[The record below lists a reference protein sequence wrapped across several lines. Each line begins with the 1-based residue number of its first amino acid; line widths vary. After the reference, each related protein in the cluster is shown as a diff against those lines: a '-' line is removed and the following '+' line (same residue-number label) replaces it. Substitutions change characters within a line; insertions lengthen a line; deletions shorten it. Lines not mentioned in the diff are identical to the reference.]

1 MSEKR
6 NMIGGIAIGLLAGAL
21 IGAAAALLSAPQPGQ
36 QTRALIREKGSEI
49 RDKASLTVRESR
61 TKADA
66 VLSEVRTRSQELAG
80 RLRRT
85 NGTQV
90 AAEIIAE

>member
-6 NMIGGIAIGLLAGAL
+6 NVIGGIAIGLLVGTL

-49 RDKASLTVRESR
+49 AGKATTTVRDTRS
-61 TKADA
+61 KADA
-66 VLSEVRTRSQELAG
+66 VLSEVRSRSQDFAG

-85 NGTQV
+85 NGTHV